1 MNIFSFG
8 AENPTLKFPTS
19 SVVRSSLTS
28 FSKLF
33 SRIYGHH
40 KIRMN
45 NLLPGFVESHQV
57 TDEIRDKITLKREA
71 TVKKIANTV
80 SFLLSNESSY
90 ITGQNLMI
98 DGSMVVSE

>member
-1 MNIFSFG
+1 MNISSFG
-8 AENPTLKFPTS
+8 AENPNLKFPTS

-33 SRIYGHH
+33 SRKYGHY

-45 NLLPGFVESHQV
+45 NLLPGFVDSYPV
-57 TDEIRDKITLKREA
+57 TDQIRNKIALKREA
-71 TVKKIANTV
+71 TVKEIANAV